1 MTEHTADYS
10 KHTDDELRDGIAK
23 IDEQQSRIAVEDSD
37 SALEAAR
44 AQRAQMA
51 EELRR
56 RTQIS

>member
-37 SALEAAR
+37 TALEAAR
-44 AQRAQMA
+44 AQRAHMA
-51 EELRR
+51 EELQR
-56 RTQIS
+56 RTQIR